1 MHNRKI
7 ALFILIFV
15 VAGSLTLG
23 TVDVRSEAVYI
34 VPPTSSAGGT
44 AELKYQSVCG
54 PGTVVTKPT
63 CSTGDP
69 YIFVFPVYMKG
80 GITTSIYAMTGVTT
94 FATDNGNGTWT
105 VRAQVK
111 DARDA
116 LWEDPLAIQTIV
128 QVWCCAN
135 ADCS

>member
-1 MHNRKI
+1 MRNRTV
-7 ALFILIFV
+7 ALLILIFV
-15 VAGSLTLG
+15 VAGFLAFGNESARG
-23 TVDVRSEAVYI
+23 EAVYI
-34 VPPTSSAGGT
+34 VPPTSAGGT
-44 AELKYQSVCG
+44 AELKYQSICG
-54 PGTVVTKPT
+54 PGTIVAKPT
-63 CSTGDP
+63 CSTGNP

-80 GITTSIYAMTGVTT
+80 GITTNIYAMTGVST

-105 VRAQVK
+105 IRAQVK